1 MNPATTQGATARQ
14 FNIAGPTVV
23 ADHYCLDPLQRFN
36 LEEILKLIGEKR
48 YFVLHA
54 PRQTGKTTC
63 LLALMRYLNTQDRYR
78 AVYANVEGA
87 QTARNNVES
96 GMRAIVGEIAEA
108 IRRHTGD
115 HQLSREWPELYARF
129 GPQGA
134 LKSVL
139 ERWTE
144 SDPGRPTVLM
154 LDEIDALVGD
164 TLISVLRQIRA
175 GYADRPE
182 HFPVSVILCGVRD
195 VRDYRIH
202 GGGGEIITG
211 GSAFNIKAA
220 SLVLGNFS
228 REDIRNLYAQHTAE
242 TGQQFAA
249 AIYDKLWDDTAGQ
262 PWLVNALGQVL
273 CFELS
278 AGEER
283 NRPLTLELYQQ
294 AREKL
299 IRSRATHLDQL
310 TDKLKEERVHRV
322 IAQLLASRDDTTT
335 FQEDDLQYVED
346 LGLIRRK
353 PEVSIANAIYRETLP
368 RELTSPIQ
376 DGLHRPTAWYVGE
389 DKRLDLPKL
398 LRSFQQFF
406 RENADAWLQQFQ
418 YREAGPQLLLQAFLQ
433 RIVNGGG
440 RITREYGLGMKRMD
454 LYLEW
459 PLDEK
464 LAFLGPLQRVVLELK
479 IQSKGLEVTLRE
491 GLPQTAGYAAT
502 CGADEAHLIIFDRS
516 GEKEWDERIWER
528 VETVNGR
535 EIQLWGM

>member
-1 MNPATTQGATARQ
+1 MGDLNVRQ
-14 FNIAGPTVV
+14 FNIAGPTVA
-23 ADHYCLDPLQRFN
+23 ADHYCLDPLQRIN

-63 LLALMRYLNTQDRYR
+63 LLALMRYLNAQGRYR

-96 GMRAIVGEIAEA
+96 GMRAIAGEIAEA
-108 IRRHTGD
+108 MRRHTGD
-115 HQLSREWPELYARF
+115 HQLSHEWPELFARF

-134 LKSVL
+134 LKAVL

-144 SDPGRPTVLM
+144 SDPGRPTILM

-164 TLISVLRQIRA
+164 TLISVLRQIRS

-202 GGGGEIITG
+202 GGDGEIITG

-220 SLVLGNFS
+220 SLLLGNFS
-228 REDIRNLYAQHTAE
+228 RDDIRDLYAQHTAE
-242 TGQQFAA
+242 TGQQFAE
-249 AIYDKLWDDTAGQ
+249 AIYDRLWDDTAGQ
-262 PWLVNALGQVL
+262 PWLVNALGQIL
-273 CFELS
+273 CFELP
-278 AGEER
+278 AGKER
-283 NRPLTLELYQQ
+283 SSPVTLELYRQ
-294 AREKL
+294 ARELL

-322 IAQLLASRDDTTT
+322 MSRIVAGETDITAVFT
-335 FQEDDLQYVED
+335 DDLQYVQD
-346 LGLIRRK
+346 LGLLTLERPLRI
-353 PEVSIANAIYRETLP
+353 SNAIYREIIP
-368 RELTSPIQ
+368 RELIWTTQQLTISEE
-376 DGLHRPTAWYVGE
+376 TVWYVRE

-479 IQSKGLEVTLRE
+479 IQRKGLDATLRE
-491 GLPQTAGYAAT
+491 GLPQVVGYSAA

-516 GEKEWDERIWER
+516 GEKEWDQRIWER

-535 EIQLWGM
+535 EICVWGM

>member
-1 MNPATTQGATARQ
+1 MRQ
-14 FNIAGPTVV
+14 FNNAGPTVA
-23 ADHYCLDPLQRFN
+23 ADHYCLDPLQRLN
-36 LEEILKLIGEKR
+36 LDEILKLIADKR

-63 LLALMRYLNTQDRYR
+63 LLALMRYLNAEGRYR

-87 QTARNNVES
+87 QTARNNVET
-96 GMRAIVGEIAEA
+96 GMRAIAGEVAEA
-108 IRRHTGD
+108 IRRHSGD
-115 HQLSREWPELYARF
+115 RQLSREWPELFTRF

-134 LKSVL
+134 FKAVL
-139 ERWTE
+139 ERWAE
-144 SDPGRPTVLM
+144 SDPARPAVLM

-182 HFPVSVILCGVRD
+182 HFPISVILCGVRD

-202 GGGGEIITG
+202 SGCGEIITG

-220 SLVLGNFS
+220 SLLLGNFS
-228 REDIRNLYAQHTAE
+228 QDDIRNLYAQHTTE
-242 TGQQFAA
+242 TGQQFAD

-262 PWLVNALGQVL
+262 PWLVNALGQIL
-273 CFELS
+273 CFDLP
-278 AGEER
+278 AGKDR
-283 NRPLTLELYQQ
+283 SRPITLELYQQ
-294 AREKL
+294 ARELL

-322 IAQLLASRDDTTT
+322 IAQILASRADATT

-346 LGLIRRK
+346 LGLIRRN
-353 PEVSIANAIYRETLP
+353 PEVTIANALYRETVP
-368 RELTSPIQ
+368 RELTAPIQ
-376 DGLHRPTAWYVGE
+376 EGLHHPTVWYVR
-389 DKRLDLPKL
+389 DDQRLDLPKL

-454 LYLEW
+454 LYLKW
-459 PLDEK
+459 PLDDN
-464 LAFLGPLQRVVLELK
+464 LAFLGPLQRIVLELK
-479 IQSKGLEVTLRE
+479 IQRKGLEATLGE

-502 CGADEAHLIIFDRS
+502 CGTDEAHLIIFDRS
-516 GEKEWDERIWER
+516 GEKEWADRIWER
-528 VETVNGR
+528 LETVNGR
-535 EIQLWGM
+535 IVQVWGM